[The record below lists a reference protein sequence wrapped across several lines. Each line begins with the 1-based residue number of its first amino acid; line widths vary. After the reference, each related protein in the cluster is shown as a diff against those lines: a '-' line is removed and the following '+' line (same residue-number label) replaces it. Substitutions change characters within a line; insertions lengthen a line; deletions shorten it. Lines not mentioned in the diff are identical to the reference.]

1 MSGFL
6 LAAKFLQYMLPP
18 ARFEPLPKPLQT
30 LSAASMLRMKS

>member
-6 LAAKFLQYMLPP
+6 LATEFQQYLLLP